1 LALWEMIKFFRDPL
15 VSLQRQVANHGMV
28 SRLDFTLSRSS
39 PQGIV
44 LAIGP
49 EYNQQ
54 VLSDSKVFHALSPSP
69 PPDTAAQRL
78 TQGVVY
84 LNGEHH
90 RQQRRLIMPAFHKKE
105 VDGYAED
112 MIAVT
117 QQLMDRWHPGQ
128 RVNMIE
134 EMTVLTMGIVIKTLF
149 GLELDKNGH
158 ALGNLL
164 EEWLALSNSILA
176 NVVPQNLPYSPARR
190 LVAVSERIEV
200 TVRELLAQKR
210 AQLDESRDVMS
221 MLMKTHDEDGTQMT
235 DAELIGNATLLYLAG
250 HETSANALTWALFL
264 LSQHPKV
271 MADLVDEVEGELH
284 GNPPT
289 IEQLSRLK
297 LLEGVINEAL
307 RLFPPLSFISKTVS
321 QPVRVGHY
329 DLSAGESVMISHFL
343 THRLPDLYPQPNRFM
358 PERWFSIDPSPYEYI
373 PFSAGPRRCI
383 GATFAMMEMKIV
395 LAMLLQRYRFLVI
408 RNAQVQASFL
418 FLLRARQM
426 PIEIQAAGQPVR
438 REAIRGNIVN
448 LVELT

>member
-1 LALWEMIKFFRDPL
+1 MALWEMIKFFRDPL
-15 VSLQRQVANHGMV
+15 VSLQHQVANHGTL
-28 SRLDFTLSRSS
+28 SRMDFTLSRGSS
-39 PQGIV
+39 QGVV
-44 LAIGP
+44 LAVGP

-54 VLSDSKVFHALSPSP
+54 ILSDTKVFHAVTTSP

-105 VDGYAED
+105 VDGYAQD

-117 QQLMDRWHPGQ
+117 QQLIDRWHPGQ
-128 RVNMIE
+128 RVNMID
-134 EMTVLTMGIVIKTLF
+134 EMTALTMGIVIKTLF
-149 GLELDKNGH
+149 GLELDKNGY
-158 ALGNLL
+158 ALGSLL
-164 EEWLALSNSILA
+164 EEWLALSSSILA

-190 LVAVSERIEV
+190 LVAVAGRIEAI
-200 TVRELLAQKR
+200 VRELLAQKR
-210 AQLDESRDVMS
+210 AHLDESRDVMS

-250 HETSANALTWALFL
+250 HETSANALSWALFL
-264 LSQHPKV
+264 LAQHPKI

-284 GNPPT
+284 GSPPT
-289 IEQLSRLK
+289 VEQISRLK
-297 LLEGVINEAL
+297 LLEGVVNEAL
-307 RLFPPLSFISKTVS
+307 RLFPPVSFITKTVS
-321 QPVRVGHY
+321 QPVRVGSFE
-329 DLSAGESVMISHFL
+329 LAAGESVMISHFL
-343 THRLPDLYPQPNRFM
+343 THRLPHLYPQPNRFM

-383 GATFAMMEMKIV
+383 GATFAMLEMKIV
-395 LAMLLQRYRFLVI
+395 LAMLLQRYRFSVI

-426 PIEIQAAGQPVR
+426 PIEIQAVGQQPK
-438 REAIRGNIVN
+438 RESIRGNIVN
-448 LVELT
+448 LIELT